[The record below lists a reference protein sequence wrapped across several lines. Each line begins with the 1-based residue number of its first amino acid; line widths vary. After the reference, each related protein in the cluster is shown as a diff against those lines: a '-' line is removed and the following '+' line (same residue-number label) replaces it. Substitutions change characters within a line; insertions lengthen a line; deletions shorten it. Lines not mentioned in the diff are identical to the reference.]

1 MPVVMEVSGRSGSSS
16 RSSSRLQMGREHRH
30 AEWREEV
37 GRIERLLEA
46 VDEGISGQI
55 TKSVAK
61 GRETVVMMV
70 EAVVSAVAT
79 VMMVALAAR
88 SGRRRVQINGRVG
101 MMRRSWRTDGRR
113 AGRVFA
119 FVVGVIFG
127 FVAGHARRL
136 MTA

>member
-1 MPVVMEVSGRSGSSS
+1 MRVVMEVSGRSGSSS

-70 EAVVSAVAT
+70 
-79 VMMVALAAR
+79 
-88 SGRRRVQINGRVG
+88 
-101 MMRRSWRTDGRR
+101 
-113 AGRVFA
+113 
-119 FVVGVIFG
+119 
-127 FVAGHARRL
+127 
-136 MTA
+136 